1 MDTGATGNSDHV
13 FSSMMMMRI
22 GDYDDCGASG
32 GGQGTGSEHSA
43 RITHIGNFFMQKQ
56 IGVVPFNLIMSALF
70 IINSIMRILLWFHP
84 HYRKHCHR
92 VDDQEKPEEEG
103 GRSANSNWI

>member
-32 GGQGTGSEHSA
+32 GGQGLGSGTFSKNY
-43 RITHIGNFFMQKQ
+43 TY
-56 IGVVPFNLIMSALF
+56 
-70 IINSIMRILLWFHP
+70 SILRILLWFHP
-84 HYRKHCHR
+84 HYRKHCHC

-103 GRSANSNWI
+103 GRSANSDWI

>member
-1 MDTGATGNSDHV
+1 MLKSKVDTGATGNSDHV

-32 GGQGTGSEHSA
+32 GGQGLGSGTFSKNY
-43 RITHIGNFFMQKQ
+43 TY
-56 IGVVPFNLIMSALF
+56 
-70 IINSIMRILLWFHP
+70 SILRILLWFHP

-103 GRSANSNWI
+103 GRSTNSNWI